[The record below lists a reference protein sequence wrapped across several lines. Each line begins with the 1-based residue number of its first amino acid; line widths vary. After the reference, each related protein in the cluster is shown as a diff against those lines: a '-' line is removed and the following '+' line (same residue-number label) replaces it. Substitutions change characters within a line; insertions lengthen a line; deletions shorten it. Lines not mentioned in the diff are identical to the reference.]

1 MKKVLLFLASFLIG
15 IYLFLPYNVLYSR
28 ALETLTKGSRIPLEY
43 ELSDASALKVVF
55 SDVSIGRGKEALTLD
70 DVVLRVTPL
79 AYIFKGAIGY
89 ITTKGARVQVLKKDG
104 LLDLVFDIRNFHN
117 KILGDGSLTLKGH
130 ILVGQDQVKD
140 GKIELLVKNFKVPAS
155 GSDILLKEVSGSG
168 DIENGRLL
176 IKDLTI
182 KGPVDLSATGTVLLN
197 YRTPEMSILDISV
210 KYKIGALQGSQK
222 LKGTVKSALASMNAL
237 TALPAP

>member
-1 MKKVLLFLASFLIG
+1 MKKILLFLASFLIG
-15 IYLFLPYNVLYSR
+15 IYLFLPYDVLYSR
-28 ALETLTKGSRIPLEY
+28 ALETLTAGSRIPLEY

-55 SDVSIGRGKEALTLD
+55 SNVSIGRGKEALTLD
-70 DVVLRVTPL
+70 EVVLRVTPL

-89 ITTKGARVQVLKKDG
+89 ITTAGARIQVLKKDG
-104 LLDLVFDIRNFHN
+104 LLDLVFDIKNFHN
-117 KILGDGSLTLKGH
+117 KILGKGSLTLKGH

-140 GKIELLVKNFKVPAS
+140 GKIELLVKNLKVPAS

-168 DIENGRLL
+168 DIDNGRLS

-182 KGPVDLSATGTVLLN
+182 KGPVDLRATGTVLLN

-210 KYKIGALQGSQK
+210 KYKMGALQGSQK
-222 LKGTVKSALASMNAL
+222 LKGTVKSALASMNTL
-237 TALPAP
+237 SALPAP

>member
-15 IYLFLPYNVLYSR
+15 IYLFLPYDVLYSR
-28 ALETLTKGSRIPLEY
+28 ALETLTRESSVPLEY
-43 ELSDASALKVVF
+43 ELSDASALKVAF
-55 SDVSIGRGKEALTLD
+55 SNVSIGRGKEVLTLD

-104 LLDLVFDIRNFHN
+104 LLDLVFDIKNFHN

-140 GKIELLVKNFKVPAS
+140 GKIELLVKNFKVPAP

-168 DIENGRLL
+168 DIDNGKLL

-182 KGPVDLSATGTVLLN
+182 KGPMDLSATGTVLLN

-210 KYKIGALQGSQK
+210 KYRMGALQGSQK
-222 LKGTVKSALASMNAL
+222 LKGTVKSALASMNTL
-237 TALPAP
+237 SALPAP

>member
-15 IYLFLPYNVLYSR
+15 IYLFLPYEVLYSR
-28 ALETLTKGSRIPLEY
+28 ALETLTRESSVPLEY
-43 ELSDASALKVVF
+43 ELSDASALKVAF
-55 SDVSIGRGKEALTLD
+55 SNVSIGKGKEVLTLD

-104 LLDLVFDIRNFHN
+104 LLDLVFDIKNFHN
-117 KILGDGSLTLKGH
+117 KILGDGTLTLKGH

-140 GKIELLVKNFKVPAS
+140 GKIELLVKNFKIPAP

-168 DIENGRLL
+168 DIDNGKLL

-210 KYKIGALQGSQK
+210 KYKMGALQGSQK
-222 LKGTVKSALASMNAL
+222 LKGTVKSALASMNTL
-237 TALPAP
+237 SALPAP

>member
-1 MKKVLLFLASFLIG
+1 MKKILLFLASFLIG
-15 IYLFLPYNVLYSR
+15 IYLFLPYDVLYSR

-55 SDVSIGRGKEALTLD
+55 SNVSIGSGKEALTLD

-79 AYIFKGAIGY
+79 GYIFKGAIGY
-89 ITTKGARVQVLKKDG
+89 ITTAGARIQVLKKDG
-104 LLDLVFDIRNFHN
+104 LLDLVFDIKNFHN
-117 KILGDGSLTLKGH
+117 KILGNGTLTLKGH
-130 ILVGQDQVKD
+130 VLVGQDQVKD
-140 GKIELLVKNFKVPAS
+140 GKIELLVKDFKLPAS
-155 GSDILLKEVSGSG
+155 GTDILLKEVSGSC
-168 DIENGRLL
+168 DIDNGRLL

-210 KYKIGALQGSQK
+210 KYKMGALQGSQK

-237 TALPAP
+237 SALPAP

>member
-15 IYLFLPYNVLYSR
+15 IYLFLPYDVLYSR
-28 ALETLTKGSRIPLEY
+28 ALETLTKGNRIHLEY
-43 ELSDASALKVVF
+43 ELSDASALKVSF
-55 SDVSIGRGKEALTLD
+55 SNVSIGRGKEVFALDNVT
-70 DVVLRVTPL
+70 LRVTPL

-89 ITTKGARVQVLKKDG
+89 ITTNGARVQVLKKDG

-117 KILGDGSLTLKGH
+117 KILGDGTLTLKGH

-140 GKIELLVKNFKVPAS
+140 GKIELLVKNFKIPAS

-168 DIENGRLL
+168 DIDNGRLL

-210 KYKIGALQGSQK
+210 KYKMGALQGSQK

-237 TALPAP
+237 SALPAP

>member
-1 MKKVLLFLASFLIG
+1 MKKVLLFLVSFLLG

-28 ALETLTKGSRIPLEY
+28 ALETLTAGSRIPLEY

-55 SDVSIGRGKEALTLD
+55 SDVSIGSGRETLTLD
-70 DVVLRVTPL
+70 NVILRVTPL
-79 AYIFKGAIGY
+79 GYIFKGAIGY
-89 ITTKGARVQVLKKDG
+89 ITTPGARIQVLKKDG
-104 LLDLVFDIRNFHN
+104 LLDLVFDIKNFHN

-140 GKIELLVKNFKVPAS
+140 GRIELLVKDFKIPTS

-168 DIENGRLL
+168 DIDNGRLS

-182 KGPVDLSATGTVLLN
+182 KGPVDLNATGTVLLN
-197 YRTPEMSILDISV
+197 FRTPEMSILDISV
-210 KYKIGALQGSQK
+210 KYRMGALQGSQK
-222 LKGTVKSALASMNAL
+222 LKGTVKSALASMNTL

>member
-104 LLDLVFDIRNFHN
+104 LLDLVFDIKNFHN
-117 KILGDGSLTLKGH
+117 KALGNGTLTLKGH

>member
-1 MKKVLLFLASFLIG
+1 MKRVLLFLASFLIG
-15 IYLFLPYNVLYSR
+15 IYLFLPYDVLYSR
-28 ALETLTKGSRIPLEY
+28 ALETLTRGSSVPLEY

-55 SDVSIGRGKEALTLD
+55 SNVSIGRGKETLTLD

-79 AYIFKGAIGY
+79 GYIFKGSLGY
-89 ITTKGARVQVLKKDG
+89 ITTAGARVQVLKKDG
-104 LLDLVFDIRNFHN
+104 LLDLVFDIKNFHN
-117 KILGDGSLTLKGH
+117 KILGDGTLTLKGH

-140 GKIELLVKNFKVPAS
+140 GKIELLVKNFKVPAP

-168 DIENGRLL
+168 DIDNGKLL

-182 KGPVDLSATGTVLLN
+182 KGPMDLSATGTVLLN

-210 KYKIGALQGSQK
+210 KYKMGALQGSQK
-222 LKGTVKSALASMNAL
+222 LKGTVKSALASMNTL
-237 TALPAP
+237 SALPA